1 MNVARR
7 IGAVRARLEG
17 ASVDAMLV
25 CDPTNIAYLTAF
37 DGVFDGED
45 AHAVVITAEDTRIY
59 TDSRYA
65 EAVTAAAVGTDW
77 VVRLPPQ
84 NLYVTLCE
92 ELSDAGAESLAIEES
107 VAYGRFRFI
116 SERFSGNVT
125 VVDQWVEEVRQS
137 KEPAEVERI
146 RAAQELTDQAFEH
159 ILDVVR
165 PGAVERD
172 IALELEVFMRRAGSD
187 GVAFPPIVACG
198 ENSSRPHARASDR
211 VIQPGDFVKMDF
223 GARVDGYCADMT
235 RTVVVGT
242 ASARQREIYDAVLA
256 ANLAG
261 IAALRPGVPG
271 SSVDAAARAVLEA
284 AGFGEYF
291 GHGLGH
297 GVGRDVHELPSVGP
311 RASKSLLAGCVVTI
325 EPGVYVPGFG
335 GVRIEDLVFVGE
347 PQVQVLTRTKKEL
360 LEL

>member
-7 IGAVRARLEG
+7 IGAVRSRLEG
-17 ASVDAMLV
+17 AGVDAMLV
-25 CDPTNIAYLTAF
+25 CDPTNVAYLTAF
-37 DGVFDGED
+37 GSVFDGED
-45 AHAVVITAEDTRIY
+45 AHAVVITAEDTLIY

-65 EAVTAAAVGTDW
+65 EAVTAAAAGTDW
-77 VVRLPPQ
+77 EVRLPRQ

-92 ELSDAGAESLAIEES
+92 DLADAGAASLAIEES
-107 VAYGRFRFI
+107 VAYGRFRFV

-137 KEPAEVERI
+137 KEPVEVERI
-146 RAAQELTDQAFEH
+146 RAAQELTDQAFDH
-159 ILDVVR
+159 ILDRVR

-172 IALELEVFMRRAGSD
+172 IALELEMFMRRAGSD
-187 GVAFPPIVACG
+187 GVAFPPIVASG
-198 ENSSRPHARASDR
+198 ENSSRPHARASHR
-211 VIQPGDFVKMDF
+211 VIQPGHFVKMDF

-242 ASARQREIYDAVLA
+242 ASARQREMYDAVLA
-256 ANLAG
+256 ANRAG
-261 IAALRPGVPG
+261 IAALKPGVPG

-284 AGFGEYF
+284 AGLGEYF
-291 GHGLGH
+291 AHGLGH
-297 GVGRDVHELPSVGP
+297 GVGLDVHELPSVGP
-311 RASKSLLAGCVVTI
+311 RATKSLPPGCVVTI

-335 GVRIEDLVFVGE
+335 GVRIEDLVFVVE
-347 PQVQVLTRTKKEL
+347 PQAQVLTRSTKEL